1 MNERE
6 ILSKWDRY
14 VWGIVMKFPLH
25 DPLLTPEDLHSAG
38 ALALLEA
45 HASWDPK
52 GGASLKAWIGRKVT
66 WAIKDLLRRETHS
79 RNRGRVEC
87 EPLEEEPLAPLP
99 ACELSVLALPY
110 VEDALLTLPPSHARA
125 LRARYFEGLTLAEAG
140 SRRGVS
146 RQAES
151 NVVQDA
157 LRRMRVRFGIV
168 GDA

>member
-45 HASWDPK
+45 HASWDPL
-52 GGASLKAWIGRKVT
+52 GGASLRAWIGRKVT

-79 RNRGRVEC
+79 RKKGHVEC
-87 EPLEEEPLAPLP
+87 EPFEEEPPSPLP

-110 VEDALLTLPPSHARA
+110 VEDVLARLPSRHAGA
-125 LRARYFEGLTLAEAG
+125 LRARFFEGLTLEESAR
-140 SRRGVS
+140 RRGVS
-146 RQAES
+146 KQAES
-151 NVVQDA
+151 NLVGKA
-157 LRRMRVRFGIV
+157 LKGARAKFGLT
-168 GDA
+168 